1 MRTNTS
7 KMVIKK
13 KKKKKRGYVDTRKK
27 FKQCHPHD
35 KLTQWI
41 EPPPDRLLRLSL
53 ALSRWRR
60 DCVATRPACDAI
72 LSARISVR
80 RVWTHAK
87 EGKKKERK
95 KKKKKDEHRGWKRST
110 GKIYARRRRHVED
123 CRRSSDRKRPRA
135 HFLRFAHVHRL
146 FSSRGRP
153 LPPSG
158 RPRRHG
164 LIENSI
170 ILFLSTGWRVLP
182 RIDSRIY
189 NATWV
194 SELTASTGCAHTELA
209 YWTAFW
215 GPARKRAGSPR
226 PLESV

>member
-1 MRTNTS
+1 MSPSRQIDTVNRTTTGSAATIISRSFAVETRLRRDTSCVWRHFIGEDFCAASMNTRERGE
-7 KMVIKK
+7 KK
-13 KKKKKRGYVDTRKK
+13 GKKEKKEKRRAPRLKKIHRKDIRETQKTRRGLSSIIRPEKAPRA
-27 FKQCHPHD
+27 FSSFCAR
-35 KLTQWI
+35 
-41 EPPPDRLLRLSL
+41 PPPLLLPGPPPSSQRQ
-53 ALSRWRR
+53 
-60 DCVATRPACDAI
+60 AT
-72 LSARISVR
+72 
-80 RVWTHAK
+80 
-87 EGKKKERK
+87 
-95 KKKKKDEHRGWKRST
+95 
-110 GKIYARRRRHVED
+110 
-123 CRRSSDRKRPRA
+123 
-135 HFLRFAHVHRL
+135 
-146 FSSRGRP
+146 SSR
-153 LPPSG
+153 
-158 RPRRHG
+158 

>member
-1 MRTNTS
+1 MSPSRQIDTVNRTTTGSAATINLS
-7 KMVIKK
+7 LF
-13 KKKKKRGYVDTRKK
+13 RGGDEIASRHVLRVTPFYRRGFLCGEYEHTRK
-27 FKQCHPHD
+27 
-35 KLTQWI
+35 
-41 EPPPDRLLRLSL
+41 R
-53 ALSRWRR
+53 
-60 DCVATRPACDAI
+60 
-72 LSARISVR
+72 
-80 RVWTHAK
+80 
-87 EGKKKERK
+87 GKKKERK

>member
-1 MRTNTS
+1 MSPSRQIDTVNRTTTGS
-7 KMVIKK
+7 AATIISRSFAVE
-13 KKKKKRGYVDTRKK
+13 TR
-27 FKQCHPHD
+27 
-35 KLTQWI
+35 L
-41 EPPPDRLLRLSL
+41 
-53 ALSRWRR
+53 RR
-60 DCVATRPACDAI
+60 DTSCVWRHFIGEDFCAASMNTRE
-72 LSARISVR
+72 RGE
-80 RVWTHAK
+80 K
-87 EGKKKERK
+87 KGKKEKKEKRRAPRLKKIHRK
-95 KKKKKDEHRGWKRST
+95 DIRETQKTRRGL
-110 GKIYARRRRHVED
+110 
-123 CRRSSDRKRPRA
+123 SSIIRPEKAPRA
-135 HFLRFAHVHRL
+135 FSSFCARL

>member
-1 MRTNTS
+1 M
-7 KMVIKK
+7 IKK
-13 KKKKKRGYVDTRKK
+13 KKKETWIRGYKEEIQTSPSRQIDTVNRGRK
-27 FKQCHPHD
+27 HHRWSAA
-35 KLTQWI
+35 TI
-41 EPPPDRLLRLSL
+41 ISL
-53 ALSRWRR
+53 AFRGGDEIASRHVLRVTPFYRR
-60 DCVATRPACDAI
+60 GFLRGEFE
-72 LSARISVR
+72 
-80 RVWTHAK
+80 HAK
-87 EGKKKERK
+87 ERERKRREKRRGKKTSTEV
-95 KKKKKDEHRGWKRST
+95 EKRST
-110 GKIYARRRRHVED
+110 GKIYAKRRRHVED

-135 HFLRFAHVHRL
+135 HFLRFAHVDRL
-146 FSSRGRP
+146 SSLPLGRERP
-153 LPPSG
+153 LSPSLRH

>member
-1 MRTNTS
+1 MSPSRQIDTVNRTTTGS
-7 KMVIKK
+7 AATIISRSFAVE
-13 KKKKKRGYVDTRKK
+13 TR
-27 FKQCHPHD
+27 
-35 KLTQWI
+35 L
-41 EPPPDRLLRLSL
+41 
-53 ALSRWRR
+53 RR
-60 DCVATRPACDAI
+60 DTSCVWRHFIGEDFCAASMNTRE
-72 LSARISVR
+72 RG
-80 RVWTHAK
+80 
-87 EGKKKERK
+87 EKKEK
-95 KKKKKDEHRGWKRST
+95 KEEKKKKDEHRGWKRST